1 MKKIIPG
8 ESKDVSPSVRIENSL
23 CSDKHTIASA
33 FNKHFTSAVAR
44 LIQSLC
50 YLGNSISRSTPTN
63 SNSNKRP
70 PFKFV
75 DVSERDTLLQ
85 LRKLKNGKTAGLDC
99 IPPRLLKDAVT
110 IMSKPL
116 TCRYN

>member
-1 MKKIIPG
+1 MKKIKHG

-33 FNKHFTSAVAR
+33 FSKHFTNAVAR
-44 LIQSLC
+44 LIQSLGH
-50 YLGNSISRSTPTN
+50 LGYSISRSTPIN

-70 PFKFV
+70 PFKLV
-75 DVSERDTLLQ
+75 GVSERDTVLQ
-85 LRKLKNGKTAGLDC
+85 LRKRKNGKTAGLDC